1 LQSFDQ
7 SCGLLSHRLG
17 GIDDLLK
24 AKASQR
30 ILDPED
36 PLTVRQADGFDAGV
50 GLNL

>member
-7 SCGLLSHRLG
+7 FFGLLTHRLG
-17 GIDDLLK
+17 GIGYPLK

-36 PLTVRQADGFDAGV
+36 PLTVHQADGFDAGV